1 MTSHLP
7 VSRRTTLAALSAT
20 AALAALPARGAAP
33 VDPVFRHGVASG
45 DPDATS
51 VVLSTASP
59 AKFPDV
65 VTLATG
71 QEPTHPTLDALKAL
85 PLVTHPMD
93 ATAAA
98 VKGFIA
104 AHA

>member
-1 MTSHLP
+1 MS
-7 VSRRTTLAALSAT
+7 
-20 AALAALPARGAAP
+20 
-33 VDPVFRHGVASG
+33 
-45 DPDATS
+45 PDATS